1 MNSTTHLLLIGLG
14 GGLGSMLRFGL
25 SRWIASGALPWGTI
39 VANSLGSLLI
49 GWVLAKTGPVDG
61 PNAHWQAF
69 LAIGFCGGFTT
80 FSSFSWQTLEQLR
93 NGQPGVAIAHVFFS
107 ITVCLLAVWG
117 GWKLGRI

>member
-1 MNSTTHLLLIGLG
+1 MNSTTHLLLVGLG

-25 SRWIASGALPWGTI
+25 GRWIAADTMPWGTM
-39 VANSLGSLLI
+39 VANVAGSLLI
-49 GWVLAKTGPVDG
+49 GVVMAKTGPADG
-61 PNAHWQAF
+61 PNAQWQAF

-93 NGQPGVAIAHVFFS
+93 NGQTGGAILHVVLSVFL
-107 ITVCLLAVWG
+107 CLVAVWA

>member
-1 MNSTTHLLLIGLG
+1 MNTTTHLLLVGLG

-25 SRWIASGALPWGTI
+25 GRWISVGTMPWGTI
-39 VANSLGSLLI
+39 VANVLGSLLI
-49 GWVLAKTGPVDG
+49 GLVLAKTGPADG
-61 PNAHWQAF
+61 PNTHWQAF

-93 NGQPGVAIAHVFFS
+93 SGQTGFAIAHVLLS
-107 ITVCLLAVWG
+107 VAVCLVAVWA